1 MIEGEIYSEVYI
13 LEREGKREEKKIILA
28 YWRAGHQGKNT
39 QDRAESHHDFE
50 LWRWLSQEGLALL
63 PVSGNL
69 S

>member
-1 MIEGEIYSEVYI
+1 MIEGQIYSEVYI

-50 LWRWLSQEGLALL
+50 L
-63 PVSGNL
+63 
-69 S
+69 